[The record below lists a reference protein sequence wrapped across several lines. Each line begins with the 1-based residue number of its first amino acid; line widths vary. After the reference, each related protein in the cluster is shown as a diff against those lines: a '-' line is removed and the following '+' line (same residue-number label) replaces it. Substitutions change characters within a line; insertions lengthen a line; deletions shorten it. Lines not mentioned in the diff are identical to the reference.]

1 MTEKYKQY
9 ILIRTDKYFPV
20 GKVMAHCSH
29 NAVKNFCTNAMDYDV
44 MTVRFNVW
52 FNHNDMTTIVLDA
65 KSLKKIYC
73 IVNKARD
80 MGIPTSFIKDIHL
93 KDKICASI
101 GPVTDEEAEELGLKK
116 LKLY

>member
-29 NAVKNFCTNAMDYDV
+29 NAVKNLFEHMYYEDMSYRHTQWYYE
-44 MTVRFNVW
+44 
-52 FNHNDMTTIVLDA
+52 NDMTTIVLDA
-65 KSLKKIYC
+65 KTLKKIYC

>member
-9 ILIRTDKYFPV
+9 ILARTDKYFPI

-29 NAVKNFCTNAMDYDV
+29 NAVRNAHEHMYHKEMNFRHIEWYYE
-44 MTVRFNVW
+44 
-52 FNHNDMTTIVLDA
+52 NDMTTIVLDG
-65 KSLKKIYC
+65 KFLKDIYS
-73 IVNKARD
+73 IVNKAQN

-93 KDKICASI
+93 KDRICASI
-101 GPVTDEEAEELGLKK
+101 GPVTDKEAEELGLKK